1 MKFIGLTGG
10 VGAGK
15 TTVLKAIRQMYRVR
29 ILIADEIAHEQME
42 PGTVCYKR
50 LHEVFCGCD
59 IWRDD
64 GSINRSKLAQLLFSD
79 EEKRQM
85 LNGIVHPAVKE
96 YILGEVEK
104 ERQKGCCEY
113 VILEAAL
120 LIEDH
125 YDALC
130 DELWYVYASP
140 QTRKKRLMEDRGYSE
155 QKVDQMFAAQLSDET
170 YRKYCRVVIDNDRDE
185 TYMME
190 QIQRFGTDRNGEGT
204 EQFRT
209 D

>member
-15 TTVLKAIRQMYRVR
+15 TTVLKAMEQMYRVR

-42 PGTVCYKR
+42 PGPPCYQKLR
-50 LHEVFCGCD
+50 EAFGHCD
-59 IWRDD
+59 IWRVNGCID
-64 GSINRSKLAQLLFSD
+64 RPKLGELLFSD
-79 EEKRQM
+79 DEKRRL

-96 YILGEVEK
+96 YILGEVER
-104 ERQKGCCEY
+104 ERQNGVYDY

-140 QTRKKRLMEDRGYSE
+140 QTRKRRLMADRNYSE
-155 QKVDQMFAAQLSDET
+155 QKVEQIFAAQLSDET
-170 YRKYCRVVIDNDRDE
+170 YRSFCQVVIDNDRDE
-185 TYMME
+185 QYVLE
-190 QIQRFGTDRNGEGT
+190 QIRQLY
-204 EQFRT
+204 
-209 D
+209 

>member
-15 TTVLKAIRQMYRVR
+15 TTVLKAMKQMYRVR

-42 PGTVCYKR
+42 PGTPCYKK
-50 LHEVFCGCD
+50 LHEAFGKDD
-59 IWRDD
+59 IWRED
-64 GSINRSKLAQLLFSD
+64 GQIDRPKLAQLLFSD
-79 EEKRQM
+79 EERRRT

-96 YILGEVEK
+96 YILSEVEK
-104 ERQKGCCEY
+104 ERKRGDYDY

-125 YDALC
+125 YDTVC

-140 QTRKKRLMEDRGYSE
+140 RKRKERLMADRGYSE
-155 QKVDQMFAAQLSDET
+155 QKVEQIFAAQLSDKI
-170 YRKYCRVVIDNDRDE
+170 YRKYCQVVIDNDRDE
-185 TYMME
+185 QYVLE
-190 QIQRFGTDRNGEGT
+190 QIKQLYKSE
-204 EQFRT
+204 EK
-209 D
+209 

>member
-42 PGTVCYKR
+42 PGTTCYKR
-50 LHEVFCGCD
+50 LHEVFGGYD

-64 GSINRSKLAQLLFSD
+64 GSINRPKLAQLLFSD
-79 EEKRQM
+79 EEKRQT

-96 YILGEVEK
+96 YILGEVEM
-104 ERQKGCCEY
+104 ERQKGYYEY

-125 YDALC
+125 YDTLC
-130 DELWYVYASP
+130 DELWYVYADE
-140 QTRKKRLMEDRGYSE
+140 QTRKQRLMADRGYSE
-155 QKVDQMFAAQLSDET
+155 QKVDQIFAAQLSDET
-170 YRKYCRVVIDNDRDE
+170 YRRYCRVVIDNSRDE
-185 TYMME
+185 QYVLE
-190 QIQRFGTDRNGEGT
+190 QIKQLYGSEEKQYGHTQRR
-204 EQFRT
+204 Q
-209 D
+209 

>member
-42 PGTVCYKR
+42 PGTTCYKR
-50 LHEVFCGCD
+50 LHEAFGGYD

-64 GSINRSKLAQLLFSD
+64 GCINRPKLAQLLFSD
-79 EEKRQM
+79 EEKRQT

-96 YILGEVEK
+96 YILGEVET
-104 ERQKGCCEY
+104 ERQKGYYEY

-125 YDALC
+125 YDTIC
-130 DELWYVYASP
+130 DELWYVYADE
-140 QTRKKRLMEDRGYSE
+140 QTRKQRLMADRGYSE
-155 QKVDQMFAAQLSDET
+155 QKVDQIFAAQLSDET
-170 YRKYCRVVIDNDRDE
+170 YRRYCRVVIDNSRDE
-185 TYMME
+185 QYVLE
-190 QIQRFGTDRNGEGT
+190 QIKQLYGSEEKQYGHTQRR
-204 EQFRT
+204 Q
-209 D
+209 